1 MDNYPIWTCSIWLLD
16 FLPKKDY
23 VLWFKVFMSFFG
35 GDCVHDLLFQ
45 LISKGLKI
53 SEGNYL
59 LGLQSFKGEEAWD
72 WYICIFCQLLIYPL
86 HWLKLNTKTQNIF
99 CRLNENLTT
108 FLYTLTGA
116 TRKQKEKK
124 KCSLLKCIQ

>member
-1 MDNYPIWTCSIWLLD
+1 
-16 FLPKKDY
+16 
-23 VLWFKVFMSFFG
+23 MSFFG

-72 WYICIFCQLLIYPL
+72 WYICIFCQLYQKWTKYFMEIVHELYSNCLFKGLIDEKL
-86 HWLKLNTKTQNIF
+86 H
-99 CRLNENLTT
+99 
-108 FLYTLTGA
+108 
-116 TRKQKEKK
+116 
-124 KCSLLKCIQ
+124 